1 MKLETTARQLRSAL
15 RLVGHVIERRN
26 TYPVLACVVIDGATL
41 KGNNLDQELAVRLSA
56 TEASGKTAVDY
67 RRLQRLVDLIDGDAT
82 VTITAG
88 KEWAKIAFPGGA
100 ADLPVMDPEGWP
112 SLLGP
117 KAVETGTISLAD
129 SGFGAALKFAAP
141 SISTEETRYDL
152 NGVCISKD
160 FDDAPCIVATNG
172 HQMSVAPFSAAVD
185 ALQGKIVP
193 RDAVRAL
200 LAMPEADSVTL
211 FDVEKV
217 RFTWPSVSLTTK
229 LIEGTYPDWKR
240 VTPKLDDSSA
250 GITLDKSR
258 LLMAMKRA
266 EALSAQ
272 RGPCATLTFSASA
285 AVLTGT
291 DGEALIHEAL
301 GEVATTNAGT
311 ARMISFN
318 TKKMRNLLAR
328 MSAEHLRLAFSSDG
342 APIKLSVAGQKSW
355 AVLMPMRGA
364 DEAFALKSLREVSPV
379 ALGRA
384 A

>member
-26 TYPVLACVVIDGATL
+26 TYPVLACVLIDGATL
-41 KGNNLDQELAVRLSA
+41 KGTNLDQEIAVRLAA
-56 TEASGKTAVDY
+56 TAATGKTTVDY

-88 KEWAKIAFPGGA
+88 KEWAKIAYPGGA
-100 ADLPVMDPEGWP
+100 ADLPVTDPDGWP
-112 SLLGP
+112 SLLGA
-117 KAVETGTISLAD
+117 KATEAGIIPLVD
-129 SGFGAALKFAAP
+129 SGFGTAVKFVAP
-141 SISTEETRYDL
+141 SISTEETRYYL
-152 NGVCISKD
+152 NGICISKD
-160 FDDAPCIVATNG
+160 FEDQPCLVATNG
-172 HQMSVAPFSAAVD
+172 HQMSVAPFAAGVE
-185 ALQGKIVP
+185 ALQGKILP
-193 RDAVRAL
+193 RDAIKAL

-217 RFTWPSVSLTTK
+217 RFNWPSVTLTTK
-229 LIEGTYPDWKR
+229 LIEGTFPDWKR

-272 RGPCATLTFSASA
+272 SGPCATLTFSASA

-291 DGEALIHEAL
+291 DGDALIHETL
-301 GEVATTNAGT
+301 GEVATTNAGA

-318 TKKMRNLLAR
+318 TKKMRSLLTR
-328 MSAEHLRLAFSSDG
+328 MGAENLRLAFSSDG

-364 DEAFALKSLREVSPV
+364 DKAFALKSLREASPV
-379 ALGRA
+379 TIGRA